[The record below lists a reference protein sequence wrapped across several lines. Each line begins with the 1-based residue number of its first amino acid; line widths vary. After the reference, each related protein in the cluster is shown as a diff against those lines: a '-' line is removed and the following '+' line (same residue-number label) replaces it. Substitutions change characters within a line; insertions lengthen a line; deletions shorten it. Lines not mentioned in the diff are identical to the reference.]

1 VAWYKLLKTTDNNFR
16 ASIPLAL
23 FIKKE
28 IMNTLL
34 YALQSS
40 PTLLIVTCTLFGLL
54 VGSFLNVVIYR
65 YPIMLFKEWET
76 MAKDILT
83 ERGFT
88 LTPPKTTETEQ
99 AINLVMPRSACPKC
113 GHNISALENI
123 PVISYLLLRGRCR
136 SCKTPISIRYPL
148 IELLTGVL
156 CGLTAWHFGFGV
168 VLLCALLI
176 VIYFIA
182 MSFIDIDHQILP
194 DSMTLPLVWFSLLIA
209 TQEIFIPLTDAVIGA
224 AAGYL
229 ILWSIYW
236 LFKLLTGKEGMG
248 YGDFKLLAAIGGFV
262 GWQLLPL
269 VILLSAG
276 VGAIIGGLTIAL
288 QDKNSQTKIPFGPYL
303 AVAGLIALFWGDPI
317 VDGYLQFSGLK

>member
-1 VAWYKLLKTTDNNFR
+1 
-16 ASIPLAL
+16 
-23 FIKKE
+23 
-28 IMNTLL
+28 MNTLL
-34 YALQSS
+34 LTLQTS
-40 PTLLIVTCTLFGLL
+40 PTFLIISCSLFGLL

-65 YPIMLFKEWET
+65 YPIMLFAEWEA

-88 LTPPKTTETEQ
+88 LKPPKEVKNQKT
-99 AINLVMPRSACPKC
+99 INLVTPRSACPKC

-123 PVISYLLLRGRCR
+123 PIISYLILRGRCR

-156 CGLTAWHFGFGV
+156 CGLSAWHFGYSIA
-168 VLLCALLI
+168 LLCTLLI
-176 VIYFIA
+176 VIYFIS

-209 TQEIFIPLTDAVIGA
+209 TQEVFIPLTDAVIGA

-229 ILWSIYW
+229 VLWSIYW

-262 GWQLLPL
+262 GWQTLPL

-276 VGAIIGGLTIAL
+276 VGAIIGGLMIVL
-288 QDKNSQTKIPFGPYL
+288 RDKNSQTKIPFGPYL

-317 VDGYLQFSGLK
+317 IDSYLQFSGLK